1 MSLAA
6 AVGYW
11 LTPLIWAAGARGGLI
26 TQADF
31 FADHYRARWLGVLVG
46 LAGIAALVIYVRMQI
61 TALGLILQLTVGDIS
76 QVTAA
81 VAAAIIMI
89 GFVFL
94 AGLRSAAFAA
104 GVKDVLMLLA
114 VVLLSLTVASHV
126 GAASIV
132 DVFREL
138 ERRYPGVG
146 ALPGRQPDSGLGTIW
161 LMTTAM
167 NVGISAYVFPQM
179 FQLCY
184 AATDAWALRRNAVF
198 QPLYSL
204 CYFFIILLGFGALLV
219 GTQPIGGDLNAVLL
233 QFVSDRYPAWAV
245 GVFTGTA
252 CLLALVPGSVLLLT
266 AGSIFARNVVL
277 PLRPGL
283 GEGHTLLISRTSMVG
298 FAAIAVWLT
307 VGGSKSLVQIAL
319 SAYTSIGMLA
329 PGVFLAFLWPRT
341 TAVGVAAGLAV
352 GYTAM
357 LLPSFEPLWAMVPQV
372 NRGLVAMILN
382 AAVVLLVS
390 AVRPARSVPAAEA
403 A

>member
-1 MSLAA
+1 MIVGLITLVIVLGTVAGSVWYGRRRARTNTVAEWAVGGRKFKFLIFWFLNAGEIYTTFAVLGIAGYAWAYGAPAYLSFLSVSLAA

-167 NVGISAYVFPQM
+167 NVGISTYVFPRCSSSVMQPPTPGHSDGTPS
-179 FQLCY
+179 FSRSIHC
-184 AATDAWALRRNAVF
+184 ATSSSSCSASVPCSWGRSRSAETSTRCCRR
-198 QPLYSL
+198 YSW
-204 CYFFIILLGFGALLV
+204 IAI
-219 GTQPIGGDLNAVLL
+219 
-233 QFVSDRYPAWAV
+233 
-245 GVFTGTA
+245 
-252 CLLALVPGSVLLLT
+252 
-266 AGSIFARNVVL
+266 
-277 PLRPGL
+277 RPGPL
-283 GEGHTLLISRTSMVG
+283 ASSRAPHAFWRWCQDRCSCSRPVRSSRATSCCPFVQ
-298 FAAIAVWLT
+298 VWAKGT
-307 VGGSKSLVQIAL
+307 HC
-319 SAYTSIGMLA
+319 
-329 PGVFLAFLWPRT
+329 
-341 TAVGVAAGLAV
+341 
-352 GYTAM
+352 
-357 LLPSFEPLWAMVPQV
+357 
-372 NRGLVAMILN
+372 
-382 AAVVLLVS
+382 
-390 AVRPARSVPAAEA
+390 
-403 A
+403 